1 MTSIGAKI
9 AFYRKAKSITQ
20 EELAQQLGVS
30 PQAVSKWENDVA
42 CPDIMQLVPLAKLFG
57 TTTDELLSNEAVKET
72 QLLPESE
79 RRDLKNLLLKVVVD
93 TKVGDKV
100 RINLPVQLLKAAI
113 DIGAKLPQVTSNEHL
128 NMIDFQQV
136 IAMVESG
143 VIGKL
148 VEVETADG
156 DTVIVVVE

>member
-20 EELAQQLGVS
+20 EELAQHLGVS

-57 TTTDELLSNEAVKET
+57 TTTDELLSNESVKET
-72 QLLPESE
+72 QLLPEGE
-79 RRDLKNLLLKVVVD
+79 RRDLKTLLLKVVVD
-93 TKVGDKV
+93 TKLGDKV
-100 RINLPVQLLKAAI
+100 RINLPMQLLKAAL
-113 DIGAKLPQVTSNEHL
+113 DIGAKLPQVASNEHL

-148 VEVETADG
+148 IEVETADG